1 MSFEERGVEFTGVG
15 GVYWSGR
22 ALLEWVGSSE
32 WEGFIGVS
40 VVYISF
46 SFQALPC

>member
-1 MSFEERGVEFTGVG
+1 MEFTGAG
-15 GVYWSGR
+15 GVYSSGR
-22 ALLEWVGSSE
+22 GLLEWVGSVE

-46 SFQALPC
+46 FFQALPC